1 MKVRYL
7 KDYEHS
13 KTLDADSYNWL
24 KQEEKKLNKLT
35 SMVALYCTY
44 IECLKQTSTQH
55 SIFDLKSSEAL
66 ESHLQCFIGFIYT
79 ELDTTNYNKY
89 HYSYEVQ
96 SVFNK
101 LALLL
106 KISVTTTLL
115 SLNSISE
122 DVEECIFLYKKN
134 KKNIEKIEYYRGWN
148 IFSSDNK
155 LLNLNISIIY
165 DTYGKEFT
173 SKLHHVMII
182 YGKKVISTTLSKK
195 IGFLISL
202 FRVLVIVYP
211 NIKEIQKAMSSEYA
225 FESMLIVYN
234 LCLIDAKI
242 KNYNIGHFHKRWSSM
257 VDMYNVLV
265 NYGIWQE
272 PITEILRPIYK
283 RCTHKNTTTN
293 LVKNENKQLIHN
305 KLVTQIPISYT
316 DSEAKE
322 LIFVKIINEIDHII
336 YCSEVLTQKTNDK
349 YNFFIEC
356 LSKGIVKVSQNNNL
370 KNNVPIGVLNK
381 NNTFRTYYENP
392 FKHKTL
398 KNYPHFL
405 GISGSDKEKD
415 IIKDEIF
422 YSSYNTLY
430 PFLILLINQHPAI
443 TESWLINWKLYD
455 NKNNVGLFKIG
466 ESWYSKSFKKR
477 RGVNYAEQLIKL
489 NPQSVK
495 IIKDIIKITSIAR
508 NYLKSENNLDH
519 EYMLLTSRTAFTEPR
534 KVKKFENGTNI
545 TLINNLKK
553 SYEITSYKNGDI
565 LLNDNECSH
574 IFQNL
579 TLTRF
584 RASCGVRVYYETMSV
599 NKMSLALGHKEYNP
613 ALIDSYLPDTLWKFY
628 TNRWLRI
635 FQNALIYESMKDSV
649 YLFESVDF
657 TKEELDKF
665 INNHAF
671 KDIPHHI
678 EKGFHEIN
686 IEKKNNEDKNS
697 YIGIYLITVPL
708 LQIFLS
714 IKYFFEETSYNQK
727 NIKKHL
733 KWWYT
738 SANYVISQ
746 IEAFQNNLQQCLYLT
761 KDIIEMYEIA
771 KKNPIKYKI
780 IEGIFINDSK

>member
-1 MKVRYL
+1 
-7 KDYEHS
+7 
-13 KTLDADSYNWL
+13 
-24 KQEEKKLNKLT
+24 
-35 SMVALYCTY
+35 
-44 IECLKQTSTQH
+44 
-55 SIFDLKSSEAL
+55 
-66 ESHLQCFIGFIYT
+66 
-79 ELDTTNYNKY
+79 
-89 HYSYEVQ
+89 
-96 SVFNK
+96 
-101 LALLL
+101 
-106 KISVTTTLL
+106 
-115 SLNSISE
+115 
-122 DVEECIFLYKKN
+122 
-134 KKNIEKIEYYRGWN
+134 
-148 IFSSDNK
+148 
-155 LLNLNISIIY
+155 
-165 DTYGKEFT
+165 
-173 SKLHHVMII
+173 
-182 YGKKVISTTLSKK
+182 
-195 IGFLISL
+195 
-202 FRVLVIVYP
+202 
-211 NIKEIQKAMSSEYA
+211 
-225 FESMLIVYN
+225 
-234 LCLIDAKI
+234 
-242 KNYNIGHFHKRWSSM
+242 
-257 VDMYNVLV
+257 
-265 NYGIWQE
+265 
-272 PITEILRPIYK
+272 
-283 RCTHKNTTTN
+283 
-293 LVKNENKQLIHN
+293 
-305 KLVTQIPISYT
+305 
-316 DSEAKE
+316 
-322 LIFVKIINEIDHII
+322 
-336 YCSEVLTQKTNDK
+336 
-349 YNFFIEC
+349 
-356 LSKGIVKVSQNNNL
+356 
-370 KNNVPIGVLNK
+370 
-381 NNTFRTYYENP
+381 
-392 FKHKTL
+392 
-398 KNYPHFL
+398 
-405 GISGSDKEKD
+405 
-415 IIKDEIF
+415 
-422 YSSYNTLY
+422 
-430 PFLILLINQHPAI
+430 
-443 TESWLINWKLYD
+443 
-455 NKNNVGLFKIG
+455 
-466 ESWYSKSFKKR
+466 
-477 RGVNYAEQLIKL
+477 
-489 NPQSVK
+489 
-495 IIKDIIKITSIAR
+495 
-508 NYLKSENNLDH
+508 
-519 EYMLLTSRTAFTEPR
+519 MLLTSRTAFTEPR
-534 KVKKFENGTNI
+534 KVKKFENGTNT

-771 KKNPIKYKI
+771 RKNPIKYEI